1 MERNVFDHVIP
12 VHHDKTTSA
21 ERERIFQLLDQQN
34 IPYAITLPSNEA
46 LEKNETL
53 ILWLY
58 YLSADEARVSGAI
71 MMVLNVF
78 PKTLTKI

>member
-1 MERNVFDHVIP
+1 MERNVFDHIIP

-46 LEKNETL
+46 MEKDETL

-58 YLSADEARVSGAI
+58 YLSEDEARVSGAI
-71 MMVLNVF
+71 MTILNVF
-78 PKTLTKI
+78 PKSLMKV